1 MFDNLLYIFSKDTN
15 DDVSIDNNYY
25 VREVNKLNKM
35 LLQKNSELHFLQ
47 RKYNKLLNHCIE
59 NELTAKLND
68 KKRIES
74 IIIKDIR
81 DSRDSR
87 DSCDSCDSHDSRV
100 VLNTTEP
107 EDSDNS
113 NRKPQYFGE
122 DAIYIREN
130 NRYFR
135 DASDND
141 EYEKI

>member
-15 DDVSIDNNYY
+15 DDASIENNYY
-25 VREVNKLNKM
+25 IREVNKLNKM
-35 LLQKNSELHFLQ
+35 LLQKNSELQLLQ

-59 NELTAKLND
+59 NELASKLNN

-74 IIIKDIR
+74 IIIKDIQDSH

-87 DSCDSCDSHDSRV
+87 D
-100 VLNTTEP
+100 VLNTP
-107 EDSDNS
+107 EA
-113 NRKPQYFGE
+113 KE

-130 NRYFR
+130 NRDAR
-135 DASDND
+135 DVSDND

>member
-15 DDVSIDNNYY
+15 DDASIENNYY
-25 VREVNKLNKM
+25 IREVNKLNKM
-35 LLQKNSELHFLQ
+35 LLQKNSELQLLQ

-59 NELTAKLND
+59 NELASKLNN

-100 VLNTTEP
+100 VLDTPEP

-113 NRKPQYFGE
+113 NRKPQYVRE
-122 DAIYIREN
+122 DSIYIRKN
-130 NRYFR
+130 NR

>member
-1 MFDNLLYIFSKDTN
+1 
-15 DDVSIDNNYY
+15 VSIDNNYY
-25 VREVNKLNKM
+25 VREVEKLNKT

-59 NELTAKLND
+59 NELASKLND

-87 DSCDSCDSHDSRV
+87 DSCDSCDSRDSRV
-100 VLNTTEP
+100 VLDTPEP

-113 NRKPQYFGE
+113 NRKPQYVRE
-122 DAIYIREN
+122 DSIYIRKN
-130 NRYFR
+130 NR

>member
-25 VREVNKLNKM
+25 IREVNKLNKM
-35 LLQKNSELHFLQ
+35 LLQKNSELQLLQ

-59 NELTAKLND
+59 NELASKLND

-74 IIIKDIR
+74 IIIKDIQDSN
-81 DSRDSR
+81 DSRESR
-87 DSCDSCDSHDSRV
+87 ESHE
-100 VLNTTEP
+100 VLNTP
-107 EDSDNS
+107 EDS
-113 NRKPQYFGE
+113 REAKE

-130 NRYFR
+130 NR
-135 DASDND
+135 DVSDND

>member
-1 MFDNLLYIFSKDTN
+1 MFDNLLYIFSKDTI
-15 DDVSIDNNYY
+15 DAFSVDNNYY

-35 LLQKNSELHFLQ
+35 LLQKNGELQLLQ

-59 NELTAKLND
+59 NELASKLND

-100 VLNTTEP
+100 VLDTPEP

-113 NRKPQYFGE
+113 NRKPQYVRE
-122 DAIYIREN
+122 DAIYIRKN
-130 NRYFR
+130 NR
-135 DASDND
+135 DVSDND

>member
-25 VREVNKLNKM
+25 IREVNKLNKM
-35 LLQKNSELHFLQ
+35 LLQKNSELQLLQ

-59 NELTAKLND
+59 NELASKLND

-74 IIIKDIR
+74 IIIKDIQDSH

-87 DSCDSCDSHDSRV
+87 E
-100 VLNTTEP
+100 VLNTP
-107 EDSDNS
+107 EDSHESKDA
-113 NRKPQYFGE
+113 KE

-130 NRYFR
+130 NR
-135 DASDND
+135 DVSDND